1 MERFTLFGCLD
12 PTLTASA
19 LLLPAPPRIF
29 GTPAPLRHFIYLF
42 SYALLRHPLARSAG
56 RAPSPTP
63 GTRLFLLLFLLPAPS
78 PGPHT
83 HWLVPAAGLSPPPSD
98 AARALLHF
106 FCPSPPGPY
115 GLVPTAALSRARP
128 PPRLPPPH
136 QAWHRASAA
145 LTSTAALRLSW
156 VAVTVVRAAAP
167 AAATSAATATA
178 AAATAATST
187 ATAASTD
194 YPPLLAP
201 GDALVIAARPLPLPL
216 WSVNVNRVLAVTA
229 APPPAP
235 PSPPPSAAAAAR
247 GRGRGYSS
255 DGERVAL
262 VWGTTPAHALR
273 GEELVT
279 LTRRMPGRGGGG
291 GAGSGGGGAARR
303 GMEGVAA
310 AAAARGQGAPA
321 PAPAPAEAAE
331 VVFELVSYSRGHAVP
346 ARLGALAIRAMQR
359 AYARG
364 VADALTAAT
373 AAAGATGGG

>member
-1 MERFTLFGCLD
+1 MSPSPAL
-12 PTLTASA
+12 PASRPA
-19 LLLPAPPRIF
+19 RQWSFPPLLPP
-29 GTPAPLRHFIYLF
+29 
-42 SYALLRHPLARSAG
+42 
-56 RAPSPTP
+56 
-63 GTRLFLLLFLLPAPS
+63 
-78 PGPHT
+78 
-83 HWLVPAAGLSPPPSD
+83 
-98 AARALLHF
+98 LHF
-106 FCPSPPGPY
+106 GWAPPGPAAAAAAVAAATPP
-115 GLVPTAALSRARP
+115 GRAAPWTALPVPLATRDAAAAADAASMTAGREAAFRAAAP
-128 PPRLPPPH
+128 PGYVTNYHRRVVGRGE

-321 PAPAPAEAAE
+321 AAAAPAEAAE